1 MTFICLP
8 SESFANVVIDN
19 GYTGPE
25 TLLIENVVN
34 PTELLLE
41 TYLKQRNIQSME
53 KNKET
58 IPERFIGVVTEE
70 EYKKSINYN
79 TERIRFSMFTATIS
93 VGVLLLFTTGG
104 LLNSLTKIVQDITQS
119 NVLGIILLG
128 LFIVLI
134 DEIVGIPLAVYSTF
148 TLEEKYG
155 FNKTTAKTFIQD
167 LIKNLIISVV
177 FASTLYAV
185 VISIIERLGD
195 NWWIYA
201 FVAVFLF
208 QAIVFYLYP
217 VLILPLF
224 NKLEPITDEKFK
236 EPIEKLLNKI
246 NFKAKGLFVMDGSL
260 RSSHGNAFFTGF
272 GNNKRIV
279 FYDTLLETITPK
291 EMESILGHELGHYK
305 LGHIRRTLVSS
316 IFFGFLGF
324 YILGQVFMAD
334 QFFYGHGL
342 DEVTLYSKFLLFYLV
357 IGSYTF
363 FTKPFTSYISRQREF
378 AADDFSIEYTEVES
392 MISGLLKLSKDN
404 ASNLTPDPLYS
415 SYYYSHPP
423 IAERVKSLEGKKKT

>member
-1 MTFICLP
+1 MNLVELINDLNFNILFPLFIG
-8 SESFANVVIDN
+8 FK
-19 GYTGPE
+19 
-25 TLLIENVVN
+25 
-34 PTELLLE
+34 LLLE

-58 IPERFIGVVTEE
+58 IPERFIDVVTEE

-79 TERIRFSMFTATIS
+79 TERIRFSMFTSAIS

-104 LLNSLTKIVQDITQS
+104 LLNFLTKIVQDITQS

-134 DEIVGIPLAVYSTF
+134 DEIIGIPLAIYSTF

-155 FNKTTAKTFIQD
+155 FNKTTAKTFVQD

>member
-1 MTFICLP
+1 MNLVELINDLNFNILFPVFIG
-8 SESFANVVIDN
+8 FK
-19 GYTGPE
+19 
-25 TLLIENVVN
+25 
-34 PTELLLE
+34 LLLE

-53 KNKET
+53 KNKEN

-79 TERIRFSMFTATIS
+79 TERIRFSMFTAIIS
-93 VGVLLLFTTGG
+93 AGVLLLFTTGG

-134 DEIVGIPLAVYSTF
+134 DEIIEIPLAIYSTF

-167 LIKNLIISVV
+167 LIKNLSISVI

-201 FVAVFLF
+201 FIAVFLF

-305 LGHIRRTLVSS
+305 LGHIRRTLISS

-363 FTKPFTSYISRQREF
+363 FTKPLTSYISRQREF

-404 ASNLTPDPLYS
+404 ASNLTPDPLFS

-423 IAERVKSLEGKKKT
+423 IAERVKSLEAKKKT

>member
-1 MTFICLP
+1 MNLVELINDLNFNILFPLFIG
-8 SESFANVVIDN
+8 FK
-19 GYTGPE
+19 
-25 TLLIENVVN
+25 
-34 PTELLLE
+34 LLLE

-58 IPERFIGVVTEE
+58 IPERFIDVVTEE

-104 LLNSLTKIVQDITQS
+104 LLNFLTKIVQDITQS

-134 DEIVGIPLAVYSTF
+134 DEIIGIPLAIYSTF

-155 FNKTTAKTFIQD
+155 FNKTTAKTFVKD
-167 LIKNLIISVV
+167 LIKNLIISVI

>member
-1 MTFICLP
+1 MNLVELINNLNFNILFPLFIG
-8 SESFANVVIDN
+8 FK
-19 GYTGPE
+19 
-25 TLLIENVVN
+25 
-34 PTELLLE
+34 LLLE

-93 VGVLLLFTTGG
+93 VGVLLLFTSGG

-134 DEIVGIPLAVYSTF
+134 DEIIGIPLAIYSTF

-155 FNKTTAKTFIQD
+155 FNKTTAKTFVQD

>member
-1 MTFICLP
+1 MNLVELINDLNFNILFPLFIG
-8 SESFANVVIDN
+8 FK
-19 GYTGPE
+19 
-25 TLLIENVVN
+25 
-34 PTELLLE
+34 LLLE

-58 IPERFIGVVTEE
+58 IPERFIDVVTEE

-79 TERIRFSMFTATIS
+79 TERIRFSMFTAAIS

-104 LLNSLTKIVQDITQS
+104 LLNFLTKIVQDITQS

-134 DEIVGIPLAVYSTF
+134 DEIIGIPLAIYSTF

-155 FNKTTAKTFIQD
+155 FNKTTAKTFVQD

>member
-1 MTFICLP
+1 MNLVELINDLNFNILFPLFIG
-8 SESFANVVIDN
+8 FK
-19 GYTGPE
+19 
-25 TLLIENVVN
+25 
-34 PTELLLE
+34 LLLE

-58 IPERFIGVVTEE
+58 IPERFIDVVTEE

-104 LLNSLTKIVQDITQS
+104 LLNFLTKIVQDTTQS

-134 DEIVGIPLAVYSTF
+134 DEIIGIPLAIYSTF

-155 FNKTTAKTFIQD
+155 FNKTTAKTFVQD
-167 LIKNLIISVV
+167 LIKNLIISVI

-201 FVAVFLF
+201 FLAVFLF

>member
-1 MTFICLP
+1 MNLVELINDLNFNILFPLFIG
-8 SESFANVVIDN
+8 FK
-19 GYTGPE
+19 
-25 TLLIENVVN
+25 
-34 PTELLLE
+34 LLLK

-58 IPERFIGVVTEE
+58 IPERFIDVVTEE

-79 TERIRFSMFTATIS
+79 TERIRFSIFTATIS

-104 LLNSLTKIVQDITQS
+104 LLNFLTKIVQDTTQS

-134 DEIVGIPLAVYSTF
+134 DEIIGIPLAIYSTF

-155 FNKTTAKTFIQD
+155 FNKTTAKTFVQD